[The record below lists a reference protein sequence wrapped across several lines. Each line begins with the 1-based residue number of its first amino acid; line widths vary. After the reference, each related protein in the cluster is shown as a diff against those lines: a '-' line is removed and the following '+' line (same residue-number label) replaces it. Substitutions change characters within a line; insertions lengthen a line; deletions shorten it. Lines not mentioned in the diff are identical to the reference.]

1 MEINQ
6 GRPITFIDVEVV
18 KEHRRAGLNWIDV
31 CNIFHV
37 TKSTLLRWR
46 QRNNFE
52 LN

>member
-31 CNIFHV
+31 CNYSSNYCRFG
-37 TKSTLLRWR
+37 KRYYM
-46 QRNNFE
+46 
-52 LN
+52 